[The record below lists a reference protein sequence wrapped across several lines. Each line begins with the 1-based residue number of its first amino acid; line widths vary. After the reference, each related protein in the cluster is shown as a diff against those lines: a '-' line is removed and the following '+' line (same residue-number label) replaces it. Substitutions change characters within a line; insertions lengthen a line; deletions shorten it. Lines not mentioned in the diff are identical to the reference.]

1 MRGFW
6 RYGKLF
12 VVIGV
17 AVSIQGCAELNE
29 IRNLNRRQAI
39 TIRDQAAEI
48 ERLRGEL
55 DNCKSKLA
63 SAEKIS
69 ELYGDKAKAAEEE
82 KARLRAELEK
92 LARTIGEGA
101 AVRETPEGPVI
112 QLPEK
117 ILFDSGRAEIKPKG
131 EEALQKIADY
141 LKSKSSEQLRIAGH
155 TDTDPIK
162 KSAFLWD
169 SNHHLSAGRALSVF
183 HYLTKKQG
191 IDEGRVYISGFGPNR
206 PVADNNTFEGKQ
218 KNRRVEFLIVAGTGT
233 TPLPGKR
240 SPVTEPSEEDEK

>member
-1 MRGFW
+1 MRRFS
-6 RYGKLF
+6 RYWKLL
-12 VVIGV
+12 VVVGV

-29 IRNLNRRQAI
+29 LRNLNRRQAI

-55 DNCKSKLA
+55 DNCKSRLA

-92 LARTIGEGA
+92 LAKSIGEGA
-101 AVRETPEGPVI
+101 RVRETPEGPVI

-117 ILFDSGRAEIKPKG
+117 ILFDSGKAEIKPKG
-131 EEALQKIADY
+131 EVALQKIADY
-141 LKSKSSEQLRIAGH
+141 LKSKQAEQLRIDGH
-155 TDTDPIK
+155 TDADPIK

-169 SNHHLSAGRALSVF
+169 SNHHLSAGRALSVL
-183 HYLTKKQG
+183 HYLVKQQN
-191 IDEGRVYISGFGPNR
+191 IDEGKIYISGFGPNR
-206 PVADNNTFEGKQ
+206 PIADNLTSDGKQ
-218 KNRRVEFLIVAGTGT
+218 KNRRVEFLIVAGTGPA
-233 TPLPGKR
+233 PLPSEGGS
-240 SPVTEPSEEDEK
+240 SPEPLEEEK

>member
-1 MRGFW
+1 MGRLS
-6 RYGKLF
+6 RYGKLLI
-12 VVIGV
+12 VVGI

-29 IRNLNRRQAI
+29 LRNLNRRQAI

-55 DNCKSKLA
+55 DNCKSRLA

-92 LARTIGEGA
+92 LARSIGEGA
-101 AVRETPEGPVI
+101 AVRETPEGPVV

-117 ILFDSGRAEIKPKG
+117 ILFDSGKAEIKPRG
-131 EEALQKIADY
+131 ETALQKIAEY
-141 LKSKSSEQLRIAGH
+141 LKANPSEVLRIDGH
-155 TDTDPIK
+155 TDTDPIV

-183 HYLTKKQG
+183 HYLTKKQE
-191 IDEGRVYISGFGPNR
+191 IDEKRVSISGFGPNR
-206 PVADNNTFEGKQ
+206 PVADNNTTDGKQ
-218 KNRRVEFLIVAGTGT
+218 KNRRVEFLIIASSKTA
-233 TPLPGKR
+233 PELSK
-240 SPVTEPSEEDEK
+240 

>member
-1 MRGFW
+1 MGRFSSNW
-6 RYGKLF
+6 KLL
-12 VVIGV
+12 VVVGI

-29 IRNLNRRQAI
+29 LRNLNRRQAI
-39 TIRDQAAEI
+39 TIRDQASEI

-55 DNCKSKLA
+55 DNCKSRLA

-69 ELYGDKAKAAEEE
+69 ELYGDKVKAVEEE

-117 ILFDSGRAEIKPKG
+117 ILFDSGRAEVKPKG

-141 LKSKSSEQLRIAGH
+141 LKAKQSKQLRIDGH
-155 TDTDPIK
+155 TDADPIK

-183 HYLTKKQG
+183 HFLTKKQG
-191 IDEGRVYISGFGPNR
+191 IEEGKVYISGFGPNR
-206 PVADNNTFEGKQ
+206 PVADNNTPEGKQ
-218 KNRRVEFLIVAGTGT
+218 KNRRVEFLIVAGAETS
-233 TPLPGKR
+233 PPPGK
-240 SPVTEPSEEDEK
+240 P